1 MRAVMRVPGPF
12 FVAVQL
18 ATFLVLHA
26 KMYQGKMARCTT
38 ESDGDGERE
47 RERARKL
54 IVSFHRG
61 VLNCCCPSFPRR
73 VSFLPRNT

>member
-26 KMYQGKMARCTT
+26 KMYEGKNGKMHRCTT

-47 RERARKL
+47 REGTETD
-54 IVSFHRG
+54 SFF
-61 VLNCCCPSFPRR
+61 S
-73 VSFLPRNT
+73 